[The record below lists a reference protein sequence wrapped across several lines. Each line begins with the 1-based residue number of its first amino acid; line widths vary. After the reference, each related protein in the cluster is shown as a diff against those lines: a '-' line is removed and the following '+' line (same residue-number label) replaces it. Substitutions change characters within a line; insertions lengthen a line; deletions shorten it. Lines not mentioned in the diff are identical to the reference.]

1 MLHPVEIMLAI
12 LKNDGAVAPIIG
24 ALLLVML
31 TVLLGGLVAAAVMGD
46 GIFGSISS
54 STPMA
59 VIEVKDAVGG
69 VPNAVQYKENYVI
82 LEHKGGD
89 PLDLDST
96 FVVLAGDGSSYVGRV
111 GSGGFKVYGHVTVKY
126 FDLTPD
132 GTCAT
137 YRSNNPCIEDGVW
150 SVGEILVLNGDDS
163 INGTDASTVRVSV
176 GGHSDTSNNYGFR
189 DGTEI
194 TVKVFDS
201 VTDRVIAEDVVSVGT
216 VQ

>member
-1 MLHPVEIMLAI
+1 MLAI

-31 TVLLGGLVAAAVMGD
+31 TVLLGGVVAAAVIGD

-59 VIEVKDAVGG
+59 MIEVKDAVGG
-69 VPNAVQYKENYVI
+69 VPNSVQYKENYVI

-96 FVVLAGDGSSYVGRV
+96 FVVLSGDGSSYVGKV
-111 GSGGFKVYGHVTVKY
+111 GHGGFKVYGQVTAKY
-126 FDLTPD
+126 YDLTPS

-137 YRSNNPCIEDGVW
+137 YKSNNPCIDDGLW
-150 SVGEILVLNGDDS
+150 SAGEFLVLNGDDS

-176 GGHSDTSNNYGFR
+176 GGYSDTSNNYGFR
-189 DGTEI
+189 QGTLM

-201 VTDRVIAEDVVSVGT
+201 TTDRVIAEDIVSVRPLD
-216 VQ
+216 

>member
-1 MLHPVEIMLAI
+1 MVAI

-31 TVLLGGLVAAAVMGD
+31 TVVLGGLVAAAVMGD
-46 GIFGSISS
+46 GVFGSISS

-69 VPNAVQYKENYVI
+69 VPNAVQYKENYLV

-96 FVVLAGDGSSYVGRV
+96 FVVLSGDGSSYAGKVGY
-111 GSGGFKVYGHVTVKY
+111 GGFKVYGQVTAKY

-137 YRSNNPCIEDGVW
+137 YRSNNPCIEDGIW

-176 GGHSDTSNNYGFR
+176 GGYSDTSNNYGFK
-189 DGTEI
+189 GGSEVS
-194 TVKVFDS
+194 VKVFDS
-201 VTDRVIAEDVVSVGT
+201 ITDRVIAEDIVSVRPVG
-216 VQ
+216 

>member
-1 MLHPVEIMLAI
+1 MVAI

-24 ALLLVML
+24 ALLLVLL
-31 TVLLGGLVAAAVMGD
+31 TVVLGGLVAAAVMGD
-46 GIFGSISS
+46 GVFGSISS

-59 VIEVKDAVGG
+59 VIDVKDAVGG
-69 VPNAVQYKENYVI
+69 VPNAVQYKENYLI

-96 FVVLAGDGSSYVGRV
+96 FIVLSGDGSSYVGKV
-111 GSGGFKVYGHVTVKY
+111 GSGGFKVYGQVIAKY

-137 YRSNNPCIEDGVW
+137 YRSNNPSIEDGVW
-150 SVGEILVLNGDDS
+150 SAGEVLVLNGDDS

-176 GGHSDTSNNYGFR
+176 GGYSDTSNNYGFR
-189 DGTEI
+189 EGAEV

-201 VTDRVIAEDVVSVGT
+201 ITDRVIAEDVVSVRA
-216 VQ
+216 VE

>member
-1 MLHPVEIMLAI
+1 MFAI

-31 TVLLGGLVAAAVMGD
+31 TVLLGGLVAAAVMD
-46 GIFGSISS
+46 DNIFGGISS

-96 FVVLAGDGSSYVGRV
+96 FVVLNGDGSSYVGKV
-111 GSGGFKVYGHVTVKY
+111 GSGGFKVYGQVTVKY

-132 GTCAT
+132 GTCVT
-137 YRSNNPCIEDGVW
+137 YRSNNPCIEDGFW
-150 SVGEILVLNGDDS
+150 SVGEVLVLNGDDS
-163 INGTDASTVRVSV
+163 INGTDASTVLVSV
-176 GGHSDTSNNYGFR
+176 GGYSDTSNNYGFR
-189 DGTEI
+189 EGAEI

-201 VTDRVIAEDVVSVGT
+201 GTDRVIAEDVVSVGT